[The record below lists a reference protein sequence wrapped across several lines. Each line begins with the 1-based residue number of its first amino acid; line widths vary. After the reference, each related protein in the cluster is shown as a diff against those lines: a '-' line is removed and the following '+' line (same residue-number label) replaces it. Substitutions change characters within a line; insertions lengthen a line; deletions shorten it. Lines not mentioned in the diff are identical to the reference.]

1 MSSNNYQKHKRYK
14 QNKQNHLRVT
24 GNFPIIGGRNKNSV
38 AYSGFIGR
46 KSENIR
52 SNFEAIVNNMLQ
64 STIFRFKILNKT
76 ELDNN
81 FNKRPVRNYLKD
93 LVPWDKPPD
102 DLLTMAF
109 CMFTK
114 EDYESGKWSEPL
126 TMLLLGTTSL
136 LVKNRERS
144 CIQIIFG
151 FDNKNKI
158 NTLATKPTYMGQSMN
173 YNLRLCLLVWAK
185 MGKYDYVTTE
195 AVNWASQRQSE
206 KLGFE
211 ILKPYVIYPNRE
223 YENDDMKYFINILE
237 SKNPHTFK
245 LNNLIKTDDINKGSN
260 PFENR
265 NVQRRQAFL
274 MKYKMNNK
282 TKFIND
288 NGQEKSLKALINR
301 HLRNGLHL
309 SGSYGAEYNGK
320 AVLNSTQYVNRYGYV
335 PLRGEYAAHFTHFFD
350 LSKDGKMNT
359 NPFYIKYIEMLKN
372 NNNTVSTA
380 SVNNKGKVETKKSKK
395 NSANSANSG
404 RSAIGVSRMEKKIKT
419 ARKKVGPYSIKK

>member
-1 MSSNNYQKHKRYK
+1 MSSSSNNMNVNNSRYK
-14 QNKQNHLRVT
+14 QNKKNYLRET
-24 GNFPIIGGRNKNSV
+24 GNFPILGEENSA
-38 AYSGFIGR
+38 AYSGFVGR
-46 KSENIR
+46 TSKNIR
-52 SNFEAIVNNMLQ
+52 SNFENIVNNMLQ
-64 STIFRFKILNKT
+64 STIFRFKILHKT
-76 ELDNN
+76 EL
-81 FNKRPVRNYLKD
+81 NKNYNRRPVRNYLKD

-114 EDYESGKWSEPL
+114 EDYESEKWSEPL

-136 LVKNRERS
+136 IVKKKERS

-151 FDNKNKI
+151 FDNKKKI
-158 NTLATKPTYMGQSMN
+158 STLNAKPTYMGQSMN
-173 YNLRLCLLVWAK
+173 YNLRLCLLAWAK

-211 ILKPYVIYPNRE
+211 ILKPYVIYPNRK

-265 NVQRRQAFL
+265 NVQQRQAFL

-288 NGQEKSLKALINR
+288 DNQEKSLKALINR

-320 AVLNSTQYVNRYGYV
+320 AILNSTQYMNGYGYV
-335 PLRGEYAAHFTHFFD
+335 PLRGKYAAHFTHFFD
-350 LSKDGKMNT
+350 LSNNRKMNT
-359 NPFYIKYIEMLKN
+359 NPFYIKYKEMFKKN
-372 NNNTVSTA
+372 NNNTASTA
-380 SVNNKGKVETKKSKK
+380 SVNNQGKVETKKHKK
-395 NSANSANSG
+395 NTANSANSG
-404 RSAIGVSRMEKKIKT
+404 GSVIGATRKNKSISKARRM
-419 ARKKVGPYSIKK
+419 APY